1 MTLISPEIAELIH
14 VRPAGAYLVVLADV
28 PETGIE
34 KTASGLFIDVRS
46 SAGGV
51 ALPDTVENEPI
62 EGRVVAV
69 GPGVSFEL
77 PYWLAERLADVA
89 SANAYFDPEVSTTD
103 MARMFADAAA
113 EPRPLQVKVGD
124 RILWTPWAAF
134 SITLEGVAYHVI
146 TEDDV
151 VGTITG

>member
-46 SAGGV
+46 SLGGV

-69 GPGVSFEL
+69 GPGVPFEI
-77 PYWLAERLADVA
+77 PYWLIEKIADELVA
-89 SANAYFDPEVSTTD
+89 ANHFLPEVRETVLALIS
-103 MARMFADAAA
+103 RVAA

-134 SITLEGVAYHVI
+134 SITLEGIAYHVI